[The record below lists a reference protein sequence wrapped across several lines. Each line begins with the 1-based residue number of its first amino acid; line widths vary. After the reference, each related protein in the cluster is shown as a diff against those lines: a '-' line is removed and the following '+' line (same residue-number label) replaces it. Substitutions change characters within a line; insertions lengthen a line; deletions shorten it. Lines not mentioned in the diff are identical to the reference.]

1 MSMKVCFSIWL
12 FLGLALAGVG
22 LVGLI
27 YNKEFL
33 QISACKIIYDF
44 DQKKIETIL
53 SKIKINSSQFV
64 YSNFI
69 NKENLEIQNH
79 LKSINDLPCENRSF
93 SSFTYMLFNIMES
106 MLYLDP
112 IYNEEIKW
120 QRSIAQIYT
129 RLNFLIK
136 NVEKGKSIEKI
147 YLADLKKIC
156 NLKHQHQMLT
166 NYLNTGR
173 GCRRPTNACSYPKTK
188 LELSLHEINLNKNYS
203 LFKRKWT
210 SYESKEE
217 LDAACIDI

>member
-1 MSMKVCFSIWL
+1 MKVCFLIWL
-12 FLGLALAGVG
+12 VIGLALAGVG
-22 LVGLI
+22 LADQI
-27 YNKEFL
+27 YNREFR

-44 DQKKIETIL
+44 DQKKIATIL
-53 SKIKINSSQFV
+53 SKFKINSSQFV

-69 NKENLEIQNH
+69 NKENLEIQNS
-79 LKSINDLPCENRSF
+79 LKSINDLPCENRS
-93 SSFTYMLFNIMES
+93 SSNFTYMLFNAMES
-106 MLYLDP
+106 FFYLDS
-112 IYNEEIKW
+112 IFNEEIKW
-120 QRSIAQIYT
+120 QKSISQIYT

-156 NLKHQHQMLT
+156 NLKHQHQILT

-173 GCRRPTNACSYPKTK
+173 GCRRPINTCSNTSPK

-203 LFKRKWT
+203 LFKKKWT
-210 SYESKEE
+210 SYEIKEE